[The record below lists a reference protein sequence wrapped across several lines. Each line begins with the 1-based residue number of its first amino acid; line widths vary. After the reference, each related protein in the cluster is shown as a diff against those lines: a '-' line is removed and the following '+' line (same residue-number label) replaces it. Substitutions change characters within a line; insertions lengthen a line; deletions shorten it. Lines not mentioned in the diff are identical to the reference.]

1 MKRTF
6 LNFHKN
12 PFPSHCSPFFHVLQV
27 QMSWRQFREIYS
39 IQTNS
44 GRIQCVHN
52 ICQNCVKTVP
62 YLESL
67 MGLIYEELFNIVANF
82 IYFG

>member
-1 MKRTF
+1 
-6 LNFHKN
+6 
-12 PFPSHCSPFFHVLQV
+12 
-27 QMSWRQFREIYS
+27 MSWRQFREIYS

-44 GRIQCVHN
+44 GRTQCMYN
-52 ICQNCVKTVP
+52 TARTVKIVP
-62 YLESL
+62 YLESS